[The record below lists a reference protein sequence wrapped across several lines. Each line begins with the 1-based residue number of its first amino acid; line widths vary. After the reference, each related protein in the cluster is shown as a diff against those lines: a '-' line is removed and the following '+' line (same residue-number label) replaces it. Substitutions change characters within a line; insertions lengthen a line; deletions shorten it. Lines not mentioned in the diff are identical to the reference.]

1 MVLPKVSAVV
11 SIYRFS
17 DSCRVEFAMR
27 RITLGLFCVT
37 TIIAILPAQPARAD
51 DMAICASR
59 GTEDFKKDDYAG
71 KGMAACTKVIDEK
84 QVSGK
89 RMAIAYA
96 LRGYWK
102 HQAKQL
108 DAALADYEKALSID
122 TTNHEFYDYRAD
134 IWVDKGNDE
143 RALAEY
149 EQALRLKPAY
159 LAARYSR
166 GRIYEK
172 RGDLEKARAEY
183 TQVVT
188 GKATERIGEWAKTE
202 ARERLK
208 EMDEKLKKP

>member
-1 MVLPKVSAVV
+1 
-11 SIYRFS
+11 
-17 DSCRVEFAMR
+17 MR
-27 RITLGLFCVT
+27 GIAIGLFCAATLV
-37 TIIAILPAQPARAD
+37 AVLPAEPARAD
-51 DMAICASR
+51 DMAVCASR
-59 GTEDFKKDDYAG
+59 GTDDFKKEEYIG

-89 RMAIAYA
+89 RLAIAYA

-108 DAALADYEKALSID
+108 DAAMLDYEKALNID

-149 EQALRLKPAY
+149 EQALRLKPDY

-166 GRIYEK
+166 GRIFEK
-172 RGDLEKARAEY
+172 RGELEKARAEY

-188 GKATERIGEWAKTE
+188 GKATERIGEWAKRE
-202 ARERLK
+202 AAARLK
-208 EMDEKLKKP
+208 AMDDKLKKL